1 MLGCWIEA
9 LIVQKIFH
17 HKSQIKPLGC
27 GSSNKVLSMFR
38 FKLTQPI
45 VKSCLTLCNPMDR
58 SPPGPSVYGISQAKI
73 LEWVAIFFTRG
84 FPGRSVVKNC
94 LQMQEMQVWSLGQE
108 DPLEKEGNRN
118 PLQYSCLGNPMD
130 RGAWR
135 ATAHGV
141 AKESDITKQQ
151 QQQFRF
157 ELSRPLLFYFYL
169 LTRVEKL

>member
-1 MLGCWIEA
+1 MLPEPHNLLDRKHVLGCWIEA

-108 DPLEKEGNRN
+108 DPLEKAMATHSSIFAWEVTWTEKPGG
-118 PLQYSCLGNPMD
+118 LQSMGSQTGWTWLCHQN
-130 RGAWR
+130 
-135 ATAHGV
+135 T
-141 AKESDITKQQ
+141 INI
-151 QQQFRF
+151 
-157 ELSRPLLFYFYL
+157 
-169 LTRVEKL
+169 